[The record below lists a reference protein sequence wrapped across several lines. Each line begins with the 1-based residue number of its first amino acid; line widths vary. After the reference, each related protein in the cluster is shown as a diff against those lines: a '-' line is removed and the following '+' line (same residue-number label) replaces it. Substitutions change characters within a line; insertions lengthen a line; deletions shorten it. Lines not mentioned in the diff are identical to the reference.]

1 MLLKSPQC
9 SSPQIAREKT
19 ISMNELS
26 DKTAIITG
34 GGYGIG
40 KQIALKYGAAGAKIV
55 IAARS
60 IEPMKQTCAE
70 LERIGARAIYVSTDV
85 SKEADCAKMAGET
98 VKAFGRIDILVNNAG
113 ISGPTKRITDM
124 SLAEWQETLDIDLTG
139 TWLATRAVLPVMDTQ
154 RSGNIINISSG
165 AGRRGFPMRSPYAA
179 AKWAMIGLTQ
189 TVAGEWGQRGIRC
202 NCICPG
208 AIEGERIERVM
219 RARAEALKRPYE
231 QIRGQ
236 FVSQAAM
243 NRMATEEEVAR
254 VALFLAL
261 DLSAGVTG
269 QTMNVDCGSI
279 MN

>member
-1 MLLKSPQC
+1 
-9 SSPQIAREKT
+9 
-19 ISMNELS
+19 MNELA
-26 DKTAIITG
+26 DKVAIITG

-40 KQIALKYGAAGAKIV
+40 KQIALKYGAAGAKVV

-60 IEPMKQTCAE
+60 VEPMKQTCAE
-70 LERIGARAIYVSTDV
+70 LERLGAHAIQVSTDV
-85 SKEADCAKMAGET
+85 SKEADCAKMAAET
-98 VKAFGRIDILVNNAG
+98 IKAFGRIDILVNNAG

-139 TWLATRAVLPVMDTQ
+139 TWLATRAVLPTMDKQ
-154 RSGNIINISSG
+154 RAGNVINISSG
-165 AGRRGFPMRSPYAA
+165 AGRRGFPLRSPYAA
-179 AKWAMIGLTQ
+179 SKWGMIGLTQ
-189 TVAGEWGQRGIRC
+189 TIAGEWGQRGIRC

-219 RARAEALKRPYE
+219 RARAEALKQPYE
-231 QIRGQ
+231 QIRAG

-243 NRMATEEEVAR
+243 ARMATEEEVAR

-261 DLSAGVTG
+261 DTSAGMTG
-269 QTMNVDCGSI
+269 QTLNVDCGSI

>member
-1 MLLKSPQC
+1 
-9 SSPQIAREKT
+9 
-19 ISMNELS
+19 MNELS
-26 DKTAIITG
+26 DKVAIITG

-55 IAARS
+55 LAARS
-60 IEPMKQTCAE
+60 IDPMKQTCAE
-70 LERIGARAIYVSTDV
+70 IEKLGTRAIHVSVDV
-85 SKEADCAKMAGET
+85 SKEADCAKMAAGT
-98 VKAFGRIDILVNNAG
+98 MKAFGRIDILVNNAG

-124 SLAEWQETLDIDLTG
+124 SLAEWQETIDIDLTG
-139 TWLATRAVLPVMDTQ
+139 TWLATRAVLPTMDQQ
-154 RSGNIINISSG
+154 RFGNVINISSG
-165 AGRRGFPMRSPYAA
+165 AGRRGYPMRSPYAA

-219 RARAEALKRPYE
+219 RARADALKQPYE

-236 FVSQAAM
+236 FLSQAAM

-261 DLSAGVTG
+261 DTSAGMTG
-269 QTMNVDCGSI
+269 QTLNVDCGSI

>member
-1 MLLKSPQC
+1 
-9 SSPQIAREKT
+9 
-19 ISMNELS
+19 MNELK
-26 DKTAIITG
+26 DKVAIITG
-34 GGYGIG
+34 GGHGIG
-40 KQIALKYGAAGAKIV
+40 REIALAYGRAGMKIT

-60 IEPMKQTCAE
+60 LEPMQKTCKD
-70 LERIGARAIYVSTDV
+70 LEALGARAIHLRTDV
-85 SKEADCAKMAGET
+85 AKEADCAAMVAET
-98 VKAFGRIDILVNNAG
+98 VKAFGRVDVLVNNAG
-113 ISGPTKRITDM
+113 ISGPTKRMTDM
-124 SLAEWQETLDIDLTG
+124 SLAEWQETIDIDLTG
-139 TWLATRAVLPVMDTQ
+139 TWLATRAVLPTMDQQ
-154 RSGNIINISSG
+154 RSGNVINISSG
-165 AGRRGFPMRSPYAA
+165 AGRRGYPMRSPYAA

-219 RARAEALKRPYE
+219 RARADALKQPYE
-231 QIRGQ
+231 QIKAG
-236 FVSQAAM
+236 FLSQAAM

-261 DLSAGVTG
+261 DTSAGITG

>member
-1 MLLKSPQC
+1 
-9 SSPQIAREKT
+9 
-19 ISMNELS
+19 MNELA
-26 DKTAIITG
+26 DKVAIITG

-60 IEPMKQTCAE
+60 VEPMKQTCAE
-70 LERIGARAIYVSTDV
+70 LESLGARAIQVSTDV
-85 SKEADCAKMAGET
+85 SKEADCAKMAAET

-124 SLAEWQETLDIDLTG
+124 SLAEWQETIDIDLTG
-139 TWLATRAVLPVMDTQ
+139 TWLATRAVLPTMDKQ
-154 RSGNIINISSG
+154 RSGNVINISSG
-165 AGRRGFPMRSPYAA
+165 AGRRGYPMRSPYAA
-179 AKWAMIGLTQ
+179 AKWAMIGFTQ

-219 RARAEALKRPYE
+219 RARADALKQPYE

-236 FVSQAAM
+236 FLSQAAM

-261 DLSAGVTG
+261 DTSAGMTG